1 MTIKYHPEHTWVRL
15 DNGLALIGITDHAQT
30 ELGEIVYVDLPEP
43 GARIEAGQEFGQI
56 ESTKTTSAMIA
67 PISGEVLESN
77 RLLENTPDLIN
88 RSPEESGWI
97 AKLSLSDP
105 SELETL
111 MNQAEYEAFL
121 KE

>member
-15 DNGLALIGITDHAQT
+15 ENGLALIGITAHAQA

-67 PISGEVLESN
+67 PISGQVLESN
-77 RLLENTPDLIN
+77 GLLENAPGLIN
-88 RSPEESGWI
+88 SSPEENGWI
-97 AKLSLSDP
+97 AKLSPSHP
-105 SELETL
+105 SELDAL
-111 MNQAEYEAFL
+111 MNPAEYEAFL
-121 KE
+121 KA